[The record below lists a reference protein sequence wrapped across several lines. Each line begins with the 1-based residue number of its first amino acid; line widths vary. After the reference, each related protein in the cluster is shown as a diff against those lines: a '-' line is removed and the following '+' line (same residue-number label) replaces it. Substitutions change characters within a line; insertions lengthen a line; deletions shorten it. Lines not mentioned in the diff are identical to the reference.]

1 MDFIGPQVRF
11 LRKVRAR
18 TEVQLGANRIAMML
32 EARGTGNMTTCV
44 LTPEKIV
51 QYGDLS
57 GLLLEEVVIDSPD
70 SKARHGKKGLFYCVP

>member
-1 MDFIGPQVRF
+1 
-11 LRKVRAR
+11 
-18 TEVQLGANRIAMML
+18 MML